1 MAEPR
6 LKLSKGPQAGPDP
19 VAIDPAQ
26 VDSARALSLNFSSEA
41 PSAWYRS
48 YGFDDIRSTTGQVSD
63 AATGLGWTETGWD
76 SLSRMREINR
86 AEELTNFSDQEL
98 RSLYRRRA
106 SGGRGGGMSGDRNRP
121 TLEEF
126 GLTERPTMLQPDQAN
141 TQFGISGHLSW
152 DKPVSSLVAKIQHE
166 RKLKEIQHRST
177 LDRAQGFVD
186 NSVGLGLTMGTA
198 IFDPVG
204 LAIGFVPILGEAR
217 YAKLGV
223 TAARFFRGA
232 EAGFVGSLGVEPLI
246 YSAKTQEKADYDMYD
261 SLLNVTFG
269 TIAGGGLFAVGGKMY
284 DGYKAIRSRSHQAA
298 LEQAIKQLHAGA
310 DVEVGQIA
318 AHGAGP
324 SKPVTVSFE
333 NVETPSSTNIKPDP
347 NNPAITTVD
356 SKLNPAARPLDP
368 ELQANNPVKEYKPNQ
383 DVTQSLTLM
392 DEAVAKGARI
402 TVQQVTKA
410 LDNAA
415 FKEAVQE
422 ATAANLGNKVAFYVR
437 TPDGK
442 VMVVRPQGRG
452 PVSLLTSNAFMQEGT
467 LNMANIGENL
477 KDLLAV
483 HGLSAGENFSV
494 GYKGSYQLQNKTL
507 THVLEITDAVF
518 DPKMNQNHVMFGP
531 EDSMKGMFAQDPADQ
546 VFSDLNPQGK
556 QAVEQAMFD
565 PDTYLNTGDGKY
577 ASFAGYDTSLEIE
590 NLKQT
595 GAKQGTNE
603 GGFFVDKQDGSSVY
617 VKFQDA
623 DHSMNEWI
631 AATLYHW
638 FGVNIPKT
646 TIVTDAG
653 KTIGVA
659 SDVLPLKTIT
669 PEEFA
674 QLDPAVRREFVKHL
688 MIDAYLGNWDVVGN
702 APGYNLQQ
710 LPSGQVW
717 RIDTGGALLF
727 RAQGAPKGEQFGP
740 KVAEFKTLQD
750 KNPLVFKDISSADV
764 DDAVMRILKV
774 PQQQIDNLVDTAIAH
789 GLNPELGEKLKTTL
803 ALRRLDLEAT
813 FKEVAAKAAQEQGIA
828 KFSGADQANKYFKQF
843 ENEIKTKLSTAE
855 FQAIKSYISSSFG
868 LNTALWKAAG
878 QIPPEYANEVKNL
891 DAALDKLS
899 PTKEPFSVWRGNLQ
913 FTTYN
918 AVLQQLG
925 LKTFITN
932 QAMNGQDAWAMLKA
946 AKGHIIRTDGYTST
960 SFAYSGAKKFHDNK
974 APMTQIL
981 IPENNKVIMAGAVS
995 GFTSEAEVI
1004 LPRGTAYR
1012 IKDVLPPPADGMQ
1025 PVVILEVVDPNATG
1039 PVELPDA
1046 EKLKIAK
1053 AYGNKASNAADS
1065 EPMIGE
1071 AKDAMMST
1079 LKGSIDDLGKVNADI
1094 ESLQMNLD
1102 AELANLDPELAAALK
1117 SGLDADLKAQT
1128 QNQASAEDMHK
1139 AAQAAAVC
1147 ITKGM

>member
-1 MAEPR
+1 MAEPKQ
-6 LKLSKGPQAGPDP
+6 KLSRGPQAGPDP
-19 VAIDPAQ
+19 VAIDPKQIEA
-26 VDSARALSLNFSSEA
+26 ARALSLNYTSEA
-41 PSAWYRS
+41 PSAWYKS
-48 YGFDDIRSTTGQVSD
+48 YGFDDIRSTSGQVAG
-63 AATGLGWTETGWD
+63 AATDLGWSETGWD
-76 SLSRMREINR
+76 SISRMREINR
-86 AEELTNFSDQEL
+86 AEELTNFTDQEL
-98 RSLYRRRA
+98 RSLYRRRSA
-106 SGGRGGGMSGDRNRP
+106 GSRGGGSDRGRP
-121 TLEEF
+121 TLQEF

-166 RKLKEIQHRST
+166 RKLKEIQRNST

-186 NSVGLGLTMGTA
+186 NSLGLGLAMGTA

-223 TAARFFRGA
+223 TAGRFMRGA
-232 EAGFVGSLGVEPLI
+232 EAGFVGSVGVEPLI

-284 DGYKAIRSRSHQAA
+284 DGYKGIRSRSHQAA
-298 LEQAIKQLHAGA
+298 LEQAIKQLHNGS

-324 SKPVTVSFE
+324 TKPVTVSFE
-333 NVETPSSTNIKPDP
+333 KVETQVSTPVKPDP
-347 NNPAITTVD
+347 NNPFAPGTTQT
-356 SKLNPAARPLDP
+356 ARVLDP

-392 DEAVAKGARI
+392 DEAVAKGGRI
-402 TVQQVTKA
+402 TAQQVAKA
-410 LDNAA
+410 LDNPA

-422 ATAANLGNKVAFYVR
+422 STAAKLGNNIAFYVR

-452 PVSLLTSNAFMQEGT
+452 PVSLLTSKSFMQEGT
-467 LNMANIGENL
+467 INMANISENL

-494 GYKGSYQLQNKTL
+494 DYKGSYQLQNKTL
-507 THVLEITDAVF
+507 THVLEIGDAVF

-565 PDTYLNTGDGKY
+565 PDTYLNTGDDKY

-590 NLKQT
+590 NLKQV
-595 GAKQGTNE
+595 GPKQGTNE
-603 GGFFVDKQDGSSVY
+603 GGFFIDKQDGSSVY

-638 FGVNIPKT
+638 FGVNVPKT

-674 QLDPAVRREFVKHL
+674 QLDPAVRRDFVKHL

-727 RAQGAPKGEQFGP
+727 RAQGAPKGEQFGA

-764 DDAVMRILKV
+764 DDAVLRILKV
-774 PQQQIDNLVDTAIAH
+774 PQQQIDNLIDTAMAH
-789 GLNPELGEKLKTTL
+789 GMDPKLGAQLKETL

-813 FKEVAAKAAQEQGIA
+813 FKEIGAKAAQEQGTA
-828 KFSGADQANKYFKQF
+828 KFSSADQANKYFKQF
-843 ENEIKTKLSTAE
+843 KDEIDTKLSTAE
-855 FQAIKSYISSSFG
+855 FQAIKGYISSSFS

-878 QIPPEYANEVKNL
+878 QIPTDYAETVKLL
-891 DAALDKLS
+891 DSAMDKLT
-899 PTKEPFSVWRGNLQ
+899 PTKEAFSVWRGNLQ

-925 LKTFITN
+925 LKTFLSN
-932 QAMNGQDAWAMLKA
+932 QAMNGQDAYNMLKA
-946 AKGHIIRTDGYTST
+946 AEGHLIRTDGYTST

-974 APMTQIL
+974 SPMTQIL
-981 IPENNKVIMAGAVS
+981 IPQGNKAIMAGAVS

-1004 LPRGTAYR
+1004 LPRGSTYR
-1012 IKDVLPPPADGMQ
+1012 IKKVLAPPDAGMQ
-1025 PVVILEVVDPNATG
+1025 PVVILEVVDPNAVG

-1053 AYGNKASNAADS
+1053 AYGNKASNAADP
-1065 EPMIGE
+1065 EAMIGE
-1071 AKDAMMST
+1071 MNDALTMS
-1079 LKGSIDDLGKVNADI
+1079 LKGTIDDLGKVNADI
-1094 ESLQMNLD
+1094 EALQANLD
-1102 AELANLDPELAAALK
+1102 AEFANLDPELKAAVKSAL
-1117 SGLDADLKAQT
+1117 DTELKTQT
-1128 QNQASAEDMHK
+1128 ENQASAEDMHK